1 VARLLPRAANGLD
14 VLSEWVHH
22 RGVDQKELPGM
33 PAVQPLRKWS
43 KGWRLGEWNR
53 YAKLCRDHRGLT
65 TPAFAGVILGVSRQR
80 VYELMEYE
88 RLTVHD
94 ILERKWLQVDEVEA
108 FAKLERDNTTRYAG
122 RYVT

>member
-1 VARLLPRAANGLD
+1 
-14 VLSEWVHH
+14 
-22 RGVDQKELPGM
+22 M

-43 KGWRLGEWNR
+43 KPWRRAEWDR
-53 YAKLCRDHRGLT
+53 YSKLCRDHRGLT

-80 VYELMEYE
+80 VYELMEHG

-108 FAKLERDNTTRYAG
+108 FAKLERDSNTRYAG
-122 RYVT
+122 RYVVA